1 MKITCDSCRTIYQV
15 ADDRVPPGGARANC
29 PSCGHQ
35 IVIPGGKSR
44 SGKSSSFLTEKSQA
58 DFGQTISYDFQQLD
72 QDSAEISALLRK
84 VSQENPYL
92 KEGVQYELEDTKT
105 GEVSRISSP
114 GIVLGRSEADINVN
128 DPEVSRKHCLVRIY
142 GDYLVVIDQDS
153 TNGTFYMGK
162 RVMTAKLAF
171 GDTFT
176 IGNTTF
182 LAIARRDT

>member
-15 ADDRVPPGGARANC
+15 ADERIPPGGARANC

-72 QDSAEISALLRK
+72 QDSAEISDLLRK
-84 VSQENPYL
+84 VSQEDPFL
-92 KEGVQYELEDTKT
+92 KEGVQYKLENKTT
-105 GEVSRISSP
+105 GEVFEVTGPKLI
-114 GIVLGRSEADINVN
+114 LGRSGATINVN
-128 DPEVSRKHCLVRIY
+128 DPEVSRKHCLIRIY
-142 GDYLVVIDQDS
+142 GDYMVVIDQDS

-182 LAIARRDT
+182 LTVARQGT

>member
-1 MKITCDSCRTIYQV
+1 MKITCDSCRTIYQI
-15 ADDRVPPGGARANC
+15 ADERIPSGGARANC

-35 IVIPGGKSR
+35 IVIPGGTPQ

-84 VSQENPYL
+84 VSQEDPYL
-92 KEGVQYELEDTKT
+92 TEGVQYELKDTKT
-105 GEVSRISSP
+105 GEVFKVSEPRL
-114 GIVLGRSEADINVN
+114 VLGRSGADISVN

-142 GDYLVVIDQDS
+142 GDYLVIIDQDS

-182 LAIARRDT
+182 RAVVQGGN